1 MRNISPKK
9 VWAQIKF
16 DLIGKDSYRG
26 VTLTYSWLAN
36 QFGHFSLAF
45 VSTFILYHILLHY
58 NCVTKPAF
66 WAGIGIAAAWFI
78 FECFNF
84 LGPLLL
90 NKSEHATKNESG
102 GYTFQPDWKNISY
115 DTITDIMFFTI
126 GAFTMSVSLAFN
138 NLFYALLAIIAIV
151 IFPARDWYL
160 TKMYQQ
166 AAVYPFQFRL
176 SQWNNTISDA
186 QKKVITDFT
195 NTNEMGKHL
204 LIFGANKAGKTS
216 LSVAIGNERSIKH
229 HSCSYTTAMK
239 LISLFYEPN
248 IDVNAPKNLDLWV
261 WRNAS
266 LLIIDDV
273 NPGVPL
279 SKALIHPSSFFSF
292 LNNDSFGKDNLATMK
307 KNNIIWVLGSGNCD
321 DDIKETWINML
332 ADIGID
338 IDNISCINL

>member
-1 MRNISPKK
+1 
-9 VWAQIKF
+9 
-16 DLIGKDSYRG
+16 
-26 VTLTYSWLAN
+26 
-36 QFGHFSLAF
+36 
-45 VSTFILYHILLHY
+45 
-58 NCVTKPAF
+58 
-66 WAGIGIAAAWFI
+66 
-78 FECFNF
+78 
-84 LGPLLL
+84 
-90 NKSEHATKNESG
+90 
-102 GYTFQPDWKNISY
+102 
-115 DTITDIMFFTI
+115 
-126 GAFTMSVSLAFN
+126 
-138 NLFYALLAIIAIV
+138 
-151 IFPARDWYL
+151 
-160 TKMYQQ
+160 
-166 AAVYPFQFRL
+166 
-176 SQWNNTISDA
+176 
-186 QKKVITDFT
+186 
-195 NTNEMGKHL
+195 
-204 LIFGANKAGKTS
+204 
-216 LSVAIGNERSIKH
+216 
-229 HSCSYTTAMK
+229 MK